1 MAKIAALK
9 TNIDEASAT
18 ITYVGKAATVWSEQY
33 FSYTTAGTF
42 GKLLQDAGGG
52 SSPEVIAAAVWDELT
67 TTHTISG
74 TYGEK
79 VKKLLTLSQFLA
91 LKD

>member
-18 ITYVGKAATVWSEQY
+18 ITYVGKAAVWSEPY
-33 FSYTTAGTF
+33 SSYTTAGTF